1 MQTYTTPTMNGT
13 PFSAHALRVSVLWLL
28 LGCGVSMGA
37 WGQSLVI
44 SGTLRNEDTRDKMD
58 NVTVTVLQNGE
69 AFDQIDVD
77 RNGKYFLDVPL
88 RSDYIIEFSA
98 PDMVTKRVQID
109 GAAVPPSELN
119 DGFTFDLDM
128 SLFAYVEG
136 FDESLLDTPIGI
148 ATFNERSARIEFDLS
163 HTNVM
168 RRKVA
173 NELDRVANLEE
184 DLARARMRYDNAM
197 EDGERAEA
205 RGRWEDAFDEYEKA
219 LSFIPSDEA
228 ATAGM
233 GRAEAALNA
242 DAEAEA
248 AALAEEQAAAQAAEQ
263 AEADARAAE
272 EQAAREA
279 EAASR
284 AAEEEATRAADAA
297 ALAEEAAARA
307 EESRRQAEA
316 DREALAAEEAAA
328 AREAEEARAQARAE
342 DAAAQEAAQQ
352 EMAADVEAAE
362 DARKARERAWEEE
375 QAAREAERLAR
386 QQEAKL
392 RAQNWSQRTSKTE
405 DEAEAYYRQALQ
417 SERQAA
423 AAEVQGRK
431 DEVTSQNDRWRA
443 EAEGRAAQA
452 RRQSSTLDNGVRQVN
467 PKHLQDAY
475 PGRESEHRQERAAV
489 LEEIEALKRANNA
502 LKSMRAE
509 GGRNRGLDAMLD
521 LDMQVA
527 ASQEQ
532 GQDLAL
538 SSEDRDIPQGVQETS
553 YDIQNG
559 LVIQRTVRIG
569 DVVERYRKVVTKTG
583 TYYFRGDKS
592 ITKDL
597 WEMNTNLSYD

>member
-1 MQTYTTPTMNGT
+1 MQTYTTPTMNST

-28 LGCGVSMGA
+28 LGCGVSVGT

-44 SGTLRNEDTRDKMD
+44 SGTVRNEDTRDKMD

-163 HTNVM
+163 HTNDM

-205 RGRWEDAFDEYEKA
+205 RGRWEDAYDEYEKA
-219 LSFIPSDEA
+219 LSFIPGDEA

-284 AAEEEATRAADAA
+284 AAEEEAARAADAA
-297 ALAEEAAARA
+297 ARAEEAAARA

-328 AREAEEARAQARAE
+328 A
-342 DAAAQEAAQQ
+342 AAQEAAQQ
-352 EMAADVEAAE
+352 EMAADMEAAE

-386 QQEAKL
+386 QQEAKS

-405 DEAEAYYRQALQ
+405 DEAEAYYRQARQ

-423 AAEVQGRK
+423 AAEVQGQK

-452 RRQSSTLDNGVRQVN
+452 RRQSSTLDNGVRQIN
-467 PKHLQDAY
+467 PKDVQDAY
-475 PGRESEHRQERAAV
+475 PGREPEHRQERAAV

-527 ASQEQ
+527 VSQEQ

>member
-13 PFSAHALRVSVLWLL
+13 SFSAHALRVSVLWLL

-88 RSDYIIEFSA
+88 RSDYMIEFSA

-163 HTNVM
+163 HTNDM

-205 RGRWEDAFDEYEKA
+205 RGRWEDAYDEYEKA
-219 LSFIPSDEA
+219 LSFIPGDEA

-233 GRAEAALNA
+233 ARAEAALNA
-242 DAEAEA
+242 DVEAEA

-284 AAEEEATRAADAA
+284 AAEEEAARAADAA
-297 ALAEEAAARA
+297 ARAEEAAARA
-307 EESRRQAEA
+307 EESRRQADA
-316 DREALAAEEAAA
+316 DREALAAQEAAA
-328 AREAEEARAQARAE
+328 
-342 DAAAQEAAQQ
+342 AAAQEAAQQ
-352 EMAADVEAAE
+352 EMAAGVEAAE

-386 QQEAKL
+386 QQEAKS

-423 AAEVQGRK
+423 AAEVQGQK
-431 DEVTSQNDRWRA
+431 DDVTSQNDRWRA

-452 RRQSSTLDNGVRQVN
+452 RRQSSAQDNGVRLVN
-467 PKHLQDAY
+467 PKDVQDAY
-475 PGRESEHRQERAAV
+475 PGREPEHRQERAAV

-502 LKSMRAE
+502 LKSMRSE

-527 ASQEQ
+527 ASKEQ

-559 LVIQRTVRIG
+559 LVIQRTVRMG

>member
-1 MQTYTTPTMNGT
+1 MQTYTTPTMNST

-28 LGCGVSMGA
+28 LGCGVSVGT

-44 SGTLRNEDTRDKMD
+44 SGTVRNEDTRDKMD

-163 HTNVM
+163 HTNDM

-205 RGRWEDAFDEYEKA
+205 RGRWEDAYDEYEKA
-219 LSFIPSDEA
+219 LSFIPGDEA

-248 AALAEEQAAAQAAEQ
+248 AAQAEEQAAAQAAEQ

-284 AAEEEATRAADAA
+284 AAEEEAARAADAA
-297 ALAEEAAARA
+297 ARAEEAAARA

-328 AREAEEARAQARAE
+328 A
-342 DAAAQEAAQQ
+342 AAQEAAQQ
-352 EMAADVEAAE
+352 EMAADMEAAE

-386 QQEAKL
+386 QQEAKS

-423 AAEVQGRK
+423 AAEVQGQK

-452 RRQSSTLDNGVRQVN
+452 RRQSSTLDNGVRQIN
-467 PKHLQDAY
+467 PKDVQDAY
-475 PGRESEHRQERAAV
+475 PGREPEHRQERAAV

-527 ASQEQ
+527 VSQEQ

>member
-28 LGCGVSMGA
+28 LGYGVSMGA
-37 WGQSLVI
+37 WAQSLVI

-58 NVTVTVLQNGE
+58 NVMVTVLQNGE

-109 GAAVPPSELN
+109 GAAVPSSELN

-163 HTNVM
+163 HTNDM

-205 RGRWEDAFDEYEKA
+205 RGRWEDAYDEYEKA
-219 LSFIPSDEA
+219 LSFIPGDEA

-248 AALAEEQAAAQAAEQ
+248 AALAEEQAAAQAVEQ
-263 AEADARAAE
+263 AEAEARAAE
-272 EQAAREA
+272 EAAAREA

-284 AAEEEATRAADAA
+284 AAEEEAARAADAA
-297 ALAEEAAARA
+297 ARAEEAAARA
-307 EESRRQAEA
+307 EESRRQADA
-316 DREALAAEEAAA
+316 DREALAAQEAAA
-328 AREAEEARAQARAE
+328 ARKAEEALARARAE
-342 DAAAQEAAQQ
+342 DAAAQEAVQQ

-362 DARKARERAWEEE
+362 DARLARERAWEEE
-375 QAAREAERLAR
+375 QAVREAERLAR
-386 QQEAKL
+386 QQEAKS
-392 RAQNWSQRTSKTE
+392 RAQHWSQRTSKTE

-423 AAEVQGRK
+423 AAEVQGQK

-443 EAEGRAAQA
+443 EADGRSAQA
-452 RRQSSTLDNGVRQVN
+452 RRQSSTLDNGVRQVI
-467 PKHLQDAY
+467 PGEVQDAY
-475 PGRESEHRQERAAV
+475 PGREPEHRQERAAV

-502 LKSMRAE
+502 LKLMRAE
-509 GGRNRGLDAMLD
+509 GGRNRGLNAMLD

-538 SSEDRDIPQGVQETS
+538 SGEDRDIPQGVQETS